1 MEKYLIAACF
11 LVFGLP
17 LNAVA
22 DDEHW
27 FGTVFPATAVSVKSE
42 LDGIVES
49 LDVVIGQIVVNG
61 QALASLELE
70 ELSTQMARSS
80 AELRRAQAQVTEEE
94 SMVELRDAELHRRR
108 IAGFSISQEELGMAE
123 QLFAAAKAKLAA
135 AQAHLEAVQADHD
148 LLLLTQRRTVIVA
161 PIDGVVQ
168 ERRVRAGDR
177 ISAGETMFEIVSPDD
192 LYVRFAIPERARQP
206 VELGQTVWLDGSVAA
221 EVVAIAPGANAVT
234 GLIVA
239 EARLQQAALDLLGR
253 GVRVSPETAEPLSSS
268 GLVLQ

>member
-1 MEKYLIAACF
+1 MLASSLTVA
-11 LVFGLP
+11 
-17 LNAVA
+17 AVA

-27 FGTVFPATAVSVKSE
+27 FGTVFPAKAVSVKSE

-49 LDVVIGQIVVNG
+49 LDVVIGEIVASG
-61 QALASLELE
+61 QALASLDIE
-70 ELSTQMARSS
+70 ELTTQLTRSS

-135 AQAHLEAVQADHD
+135 AQAHLEAVQADHE
-148 LLLLTQRRTVIVA
+148 LLLLTQRRTFIVA

-253 GVRVSPETAEPLSSS
+253 GVRVSPENSEPLSGS